1 MSELVQRI
9 TIERDMITGGVHVKW
24 GEDIMYCEALGMLE
38 FAKMLLF
45 EDYYENREEDKSE

>member
-1 MSELVQRI
+1 MAELVQRI

-45 EDYYENREEDKSE
+45 EDYYENREEDRPE